1 MKFEYLMDFLFGIFS
16 LKNKRK
22 SLRKMTSKT
31 REVEDFANGI
41 KLFFLYELITPLI
54 IL

>member
-1 MKFEYLMDFLFGIFS
+1 
-16 LKNKRK
+16 
-22 SLRKMTSKT
+22 MTSKT

-54 IL
+54 IFIMLSKASKISKILGAYLPNAIK